1 MVRDALFVTALM
13 PEASPLIATWGLK
26 PARGEPL
33 DEILG
38 TNIHPK
44 QAAKTALNTLQS
56 TLRGATLPWATIPP
70 NITASLL

>member
-1 MVRDALFVTALM
+1 M

-38 TNIHPK
+38 TNIHPN
-44 QAAKTALNTLQS
+44 QAAKTALNTLPR
-56 TLRGATLPWATIPP
+56 TLRGGILP
-70 NITASLL
+70 